1 MAAPHAAA
9 HQHQHQQH
17 PQAQGLPSISS
28 LTNGLPPSAP
38 ISPDQQS
45 ASDSTRDSGTWPQP
59 QSKHNSANSQG
70 LQVHTLLNPDES
82 PSRHSVPS
90 TPLSARASAQSG
102 ASQLPSIN
110 QGFHDGSNRDSY
122 NQRDSLGRE
131 LNRDSYNRDSRDL
144 APHLDSRRS
153 SVDSRM
159 HQGFNSLYINAP
171 TSPYESANNS
181 QLSLAASLRNPN
193 NSRTPMSPLSARSGS
208 RGGLTAPRIAPP
220 IMPVGRGPGVPDP
233 TAAKPTQGY
242 AWAFP
247 DGPIPEERRGSDSGE
262 SSAGHMSRQNSF
274 AASSVRSSIFS
285 NDSQL
290 PASQRTFAEDEAATT
305 HHHSMQHRTIQSL
318 QSESM
323 PPQGVGN
330 YSRTPELRVS
340 HKLAERKRRSEMKD
354 LFEELN
360 KAVPAS
366 GGTKASK
373 WEILTKAIDYI
384 RSVQHNERQLH
395 AEVQRL
401 QRDTEYGREAHKE
414 NEMLKTEIQVMQQ
427 HLRRLQPDNPHI
439 YGHFTSQLSQQQQSQ
454 GQTNGSSG
462 LSLPPLNTAQAGGP
476 PPFNGVAPSAPME
489 GVAYGSGYGR

>member
-1 MAAPHAAA
+1 MPAVCKFKCASAQMCRRPCFC
-9 HQHQHQQH
+9 
-17 PQAQGLPSISS
+17 QASLPETLHLLCELFADQP
-28 LTNGLPPSAP
+28 LT
-38 ISPDQQS
+38 D
-45 ASDSTRDSGTWPQP
+45 
-59 QSKHNSANSQG
+59 NSANSQG

-90 TPLSARASAQSG
+90 TPLSARVPNSAQSG
-102 ASQLPSIN
+102 GSQLPSIN
-110 QGFHDGSNRDSY
+110 QGFNDGSNRDSY

-193 NSRTPMSPLSARSGS
+193 NGRTPMSPLSARSGS

-262 SSAGHMSRQNSF
+262 SSVGQMSRQNSF

-290 PASQRTFAEDEAATT
+290 PAGQRTFTEDGRRGFVVKIDSFTDCVAEAATT

-373 WEILTKAIDYI
+373 WEILTKG
-384 RSVQHNERQLH
+384 SW
-395 AEVQRL
+395 QRH
-401 QRDTEYGREAHKE
+401 E
-414 NEMLKTEIQVMQQ
+414 
-427 HLRRLQPDNPHI
+427 
-439 YGHFTSQLSQQQQSQ
+439 
-454 GQTNGSSG
+454 SS
-462 LSLPPLNTAQAGGP
+462 
-476 PPFNGVAPSAPME
+476 
-489 GVAYGSGYGR
+489 R